1 MNRKRRT
8 EVLIRSTSD
17 IAKQLAAVIIGNYKI
32 STLSEPSHGLVMVK
46 VRETAQQQLFY
57 LGEVFVT
64 EARVKVAGQ
73 IGVGMVVGDQ
83 QELAYHLAVI
93 DAAYEASLPETEQW
107 STCLLEEEQIISE
120 QKIAEANRVHR
131 TKVSF
136 ETMDV

>member
-17 IAKQLAAVIIGNYKI
+17 SAKKLAAVIIGNYEI
-32 STLSEPSHGLVMVK
+32 STLSEPSHGLVMIK

-83 QELAYHLAVI
+83 QELAYHLAII
-93 DAAYEASLPETEQW
+93 DAAYAASLPETEQW
-107 STCLLEEEQIISE
+107 STYLLEEEQLISE
-120 QKIAEANRVHR
+120 QNIAEANRVYR